1 MPDTAAFLCLV
12 VAWTKEG
19 KHTMKNPATATA
31 PHKGAILAII
41 LVSYF
46 MILLDNSVIFTAL
59 PSLKADLGLS
69 TAELA
74 WVQDAYTL
82 VFGGL
87 LLLGARAGDLLG
99 RKRVFIFGL
108 VVFSVASLLIACAP
122 AGGWLIASRAIQG
135 IGAAIVAPSALSLL
149 TASFEGRE
157 RARAVAAY
165 AATAGIGA
173 SLGMVV
179 GGALAS
185 WFSWR
190 AGFFVNVPIGIAMI
204 VLAPKFLPETVIRPG
219 RFDIVG
225 AITATLG
232 VGGLVFAILHGSENG
247 WAQMTTIG
255 AFVLAGVF
263 LVVFVVAESRAA
275 QPIMPLR
282 LFASR
287 ERTGAYLTRF
297 LYLGAMIGFFYF
309 TTQYLQGSLGYSP
322 LEAGLAFLPM
332 TLVNFAVAL
341 TIPKLSERIGNTPL
355 LVVGIVVTLAGMLWL
370 SRIAPES
377 GYIAAVAF
385 PMLFIGA
392 GQGLSF
398 APMTTFGIAGTAPED
413 AGAASGIVNTFHQLG
428 TSVGLG
434 ILVAAATV
442 SAPASGVETATSI
455 TAEASAALTGGTGLL
470 LLALVITLGLIVPSS
485 LSRRRALRVPAGT
498 GRSDVPEPTGV

>member
-1 MPDTAAFLCLV
+1 MT
-12 VAWTKEG
+12 T
-19 KHTMKNPATATA
+19 TPAA
-31 PHKGAILAII
+31 PHKGAILTII

-59 PSLKADLGLS
+59 PSLEADLGLS

-87 LLLGARAGDLLG
+87 LLLGARAGDLIG

-108 VVFSVASLLIACAP
+108 VVFSLASLLIAFAP
-122 AGGWLIASRAIQG
+122 AGWWLIGSRAVQG

-204 VLAPKFLPETVIRPG
+204 ALAPRFLPETVKSPG
-219 RFDIVG
+219 RFDVTG

-247 WAQMTTIG
+247 WADATTIVAFALAVVLIV
-255 AFVLAGVF
+255 AFVF
-263 LVVFVVAESRAA
+263 AESRAA

-309 TTQYLQGSLGYSP
+309 TTQFLQGALGFTP
-322 LEAGLAFLPM
+322 LQAGLAFLPM

-341 TIPKLSERIGNTPL
+341 TIPRLTDRIGSTTL
-355 LVVGIVVTLAGMLWL
+355 LVVGIVFTLAGMLWL
-370 SRIAPES
+370 SRITPDS
-377 GYIAAVAF
+377 GYLAAVAA
-385 PMLFIGA
+385 PMLLIGV
-392 GQGLSF
+392 GQGLAF
-398 APMTTFGIAGTAPED
+398 APMTTFGIAGTSPAD
-413 AGAASGIVNTFHQLG
+413 AGAASGVLNTFHQLG

-434 ILVAAATV
+434 ILVAVATIA
-442 SAPASGVETATSI
+442 APATGIETGTSI
-455 TAEASAALTGGTGLL
+455 TAEASAALTAGTGLL
-470 LLALVITLGLIVPSS
+470 LLALITTVALIVPST
-485 LSRRRALRVPAGT
+485 LAARRALTASSGGADADSRGT
-498 GRSDVPEPTGV
+498 VADPSSA

>member
-1 MPDTAAFLCLV
+1 MTTTTRTV
-12 VAWTKEG
+12 
-19 KHTMKNPATATA
+19 A
-31 PHKGAILAII
+31 PHKGAMLAII

-59 PSLKADLGLS
+59 PSLEADLGLS
-69 TAELA
+69 TAKLA

-108 VVFSVASLLIACAP
+108 VVFSLASLLIAFAP
-122 AGGWLIASRAIQG
+122 AGWWLIASRAIQG

-204 VLAPKFLPETVIRPG
+204 ALAPKFLPAMVARPG
-219 RFDIVG
+219 RFDIPG
-225 AITATLG
+225 AVTATLG

-247 WAQMTTIG
+247 WTGATTVTAFILAVAFLV
-255 AFVLAGVF
+255 AFVF
-263 LVVFVVAESRAA
+263 AESRAA

-287 ERTGAYLTRF
+287 QRTGAYLTRF

-309 TTQYLQGSLGYSP
+309 TTQYLQGSLGFTP
-322 LEAGLAFLPM
+322 LQAGVAFLPM

-341 TIPKLSERIGNTPL
+341 TIPKLADRIGNTTL
-355 LVVGIVVTLAGMLWL
+355 LVAGIVLTIVGMLWL

-377 GYIAAVAF
+377 GYLVAIAA

-392 GQGLSF
+392 GQGLAF
-398 APMTTFGIAGTAPED
+398 APMTTFGIAGTLPED
-413 AGAASGIVNTFHQLG
+413 AGAASGVVNTFHQLG

-434 ILVAAATV
+434 VLVAVATIP
-442 SAPASGVETATSI
+442 SPPRGGETAASI

-470 LLALVITLGLIVPSS
+470 LLSLVVTVALIVPSTAAS
-485 LSRRRALRVPAGT
+485 PRFSSA
-498 GRSDVPEPTGV
+498 SDVSASA

>member
-1 MPDTAAFLCLV
+1 MTTTPTV
-12 VAWTKEG
+12 
-19 KHTMKNPATATA
+19 
-31 PHKGAILAII
+31 PHKGAILTIV

-59 PSLKADLGLS
+59 PSLEADLGLS

-108 VVFSVASLLIACAP
+108 VVFSLASLLIAFAP
-122 AGGWLIASRAIQG
+122 AGWWLIASRAVQG

-204 VLAPKFLPETVIRPG
+204 ALAPRFLPETVKSPG

-247 WAQMTTIG
+247 WADTTTIVAFALAVVLII
-255 AFVLAGVF
+255 AFVF
-263 LVVFVVAESRAA
+263 AESRAA

-309 TTQYLQGSLGYSP
+309 TTQFLQGSLGFTP
-322 LEAGLAFLPM
+322 LQAGLAFLPM

-341 TIPKLSERIGNTPL
+341 AIPRLTDRIGNTTL
-355 LVVGIVVTLAGMLWL
+355 LVAGIAATLVGMIWL
-370 SRIAPES
+370 SRITPDS
-377 GYIAAVAF
+377 GYLAAVAA
-385 PMLFIGA
+385 PMLFIGV
-392 GQGLSF
+392 GQGLAF
-398 APMTTFGIAGTAPED
+398 APMTTFGIAGTSPAD
-413 AGAASGIVNTFHQLG
+413 AGAASGVLNTFHQLG

-434 ILVAAATV
+434 VLVAVATIA
-442 SAPASGVETATSI
+442 APASGVETGASI
-455 TAEASAALTGGTGLL
+455 TAEASAALTAGTGLL
-470 LLALVITLGLIVPSS
+470 LLALVTTIALIVPST
-485 LSRRRALRVPAGT
+485 LKRRRLSAVSGRADAVSGGTVADPAG
-498 GRSDVPEPTGV
+498 V

>member
-1 MPDTAAFLCLV
+1 M
-12 VAWTKEG
+12 G
-19 KHTMKNPATATA
+19 YMNPTSARA

-59 PSLKADLGLS
+59 PSLEADLGLS

-87 LLLGARAGDLLG
+87 LLLGARAGDILG

-108 VVFSVASLLIACAP
+108 VVFSLASLLIAFAP
-122 AGGWLIASRAIQG
+122 AGWWLIASRAVQG

-173 SLGMVV
+173 SLGMVL

-204 VLAPKFLPETVIRPG
+204 ALAPRFLPETQTQNG
-219 RFDIVG
+219 RFDITG

-232 VGGLVFAILHGSENG
+232 VGGLVFAILHGSESG
-247 WAQMTTIG
+247 WDDAVTVI
-255 AFVLAGVF
+255 AFVLAALL
-263 LVVFVVAESRAA
+263 LVVFVLAESRAA

-309 TTQYLQGSLGYSP
+309 TSQYLQGRLGFTP
-322 LEAGLAFLPM
+322 LQAGLAFLPM

-341 TIPKLSERIGNTPL
+341 TIPRLSEKLGNTLP
-355 LVVGIVVTLAGMLWL
+355 LVVGILLTLGGMLWL
-370 SRIAPES
+370 SRITPES
-377 GYIAAVAF
+377 GYIASIAA
-385 PMLFIGA
+385 PMLLIGA
-392 GQGLSF
+392 GQGLAF
-398 APMTTFGIAGTAPED
+398 APMTTFGITGTSPED
-413 AGAASGIVNTFHQLG
+413 AGAASGVVNTFHQLG

-434 ILVAAATV
+434 ILVAVATV
-442 SAPASGVETATSI
+442 AAPASGVETAASI
-455 TAEASAALTGGTGLL
+455 TAEASAALTAGTGLL
-470 LLALVITLGLIVPSS
+470 LLALIVTVALIVPSTLAS
-485 LSRRRALRVPAGT
+485 RDSQGLSPAKV
-498 GRSDVPEPTGV
+498 SA